1 MKKLLILAL
10 LTMVVTPPTGLVT
23 KPSTYSVAETPDPS
37 EAVVQAEKFQVIA
50 RVAFQSLA
58 ADNHWH
64 STIEVRTDEAI
75 R

>member
-37 EAVVQAEKFQVIA
+37 EAVVPAEKFQVIA
-50 RVAFQSLA
+50 RVDFLSLPVA
-58 ADNHWH
+58 NNWH
-64 STIEVRTDEAI
+64 GDIGVRTDEAI